1 MQEKQPEKPKLPEPT
16 KKDSSERM
24 TFTILQPTE
33 GEKKTVKQKVTFR
46 NKEQDLPRQV
56 PQTGKLYVQKA
67 PCSQTTHPFSAEDTS
82 EEFEDMNH

>member
-33 GEKKTVKQKVTFR
+33 GEKKTVKEKVTFR
-46 NKEQDLPRQV
+46 NKEQDLP
-56 PQTGKLYVQKA
+56 
-67 PCSQTTHPFSAEDTS
+67 
-82 EEFEDMNH
+82 